1 MLTRELMLWKLQV
14 LSIKPLHLG
23 LQLRQILSLAVYLDS
38 CSRRNYRG
46 KLLCTLRFSEIM
58 ICVGQL

>member
-14 LSIKPLHLG
+14 LSIKLLHLG
-23 LQLRQILSLAVYLDS
+23 LQLRQILSLPVYLDS

-46 KLLCTLRFSEIM
+46 KL
-58 ICVGQL
+58 VHA